1 MNRLLPPAAAGL
13 WIVLAMLV
21 GLIWF
26 GAVSVGLRAEAFA
39 LWAAGSAA
47 MAVAI
52 VKTRGAPRSRV
63 ASAVLAV
70 VSAAGSALLLGS
82 SIPFV
87 AAMALTLSIAIAV
100 FSSMPWRRPTVPAV
114 E

>member
-1 MNRLLPPAAAGL
+1 VVNRWLPPAAAGL
-13 WIVLAMLV
+13 WIVLGLLA

-26 GAVSVGLRAEAFA
+26 GALRAGMRAEPFA

-52 VKTRGAPRSRV
+52 VATRGGSSSRV
-63 ASAVLAV
+63 ASLILAV
-70 VSAAGSALLLGS
+70 VSAAGSAALLSS
-82 SIPFV
+82 SIAFV
-87 AAMALTLSIAIAV
+87 AAMALILSVAIAV
-100 FSSMPWRRPTVPAV
+100 FSSMPWRLRARAA

>member
-1 MNRLLPPAAAGL
+1 VNRLLPPAAAGL
-13 WIVLAMLV
+13 WIVLALLA

-26 GAVSVGLRAEAFA
+26 GAVRVGMRAEAFA
-39 LWAAGSAA
+39 VWAAGNAV

-52 VKTRGAPRSRV
+52 VATRGASRSRV
-63 ASAVLAV
+63 ASLVLSVTSAV
-70 VSAAGSALLLGS
+70 GSALLLGS

-87 AAMALTLSIAIAV
+87 AAMALTLSVAIAV
-100 FSSMPWRRPTVPAV
+100 LSALPWRPTVRAA